1 MGFYFCGRYI
11 FTYGYEKEVGR
22 DMYAAIPC
30 FQGSDDHYG
39 YEKWESNLEVFFSY
53 FVLTSEQNHYAQM
66 KLVGKAYC

>member
-1 MGFYFCGRYI
+1 MTDTYI
-11 FTYGYEKEVGR
+11 LGDEKEVGR

-53 FVLTSEQNHYAQM
+53 FVLTSE
-66 KLVGKAYC
+66 